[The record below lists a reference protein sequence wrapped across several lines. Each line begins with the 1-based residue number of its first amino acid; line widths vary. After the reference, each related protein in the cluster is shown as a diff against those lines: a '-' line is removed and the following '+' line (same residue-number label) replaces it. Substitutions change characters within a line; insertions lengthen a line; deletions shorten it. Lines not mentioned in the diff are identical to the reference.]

1 MTPSPGFRAIGR
13 RRLAANPSNCGHLGG
28 GFGGDRRISW
38 NKARSA
44 TNNAGPDR
52 TCHHTSRTARS
63 CRTHDFPSGKAFALS
78 FGSRGPRISCP
89 CRLGGSLP
97 VAQLSAGRRRASKG
111 GKPTIRR
118 LMALGFGLR
127 SPQNFYARVCSA
139 KALVTCLGRLCFA
152 NHRRDKPKFT
162 GHLHCIGGMLAQIP
176 GGASAW

>member
-1 MTPSPGFRAIGR
+1 M
-13 RRLAANPSNCGHLGG
+13 
-28 GFGGDRRISW
+28 
-38 NKARSA
+38 
-44 TNNAGPDR
+44 
-52 TCHHTSRTARS
+52 
-63 CRTHDFPSGKAFALS
+63 
-78 FGSRGPRISCP
+78 
-89 CRLGGSLP
+89 
-97 VAQLSAGRRRASKG
+97 AQLSAGRRRASKG